1 MFILT
6 GERKAMVAVM
16 ATRTRRMERNR
27 DILDTG
33 VGHKLLVNENTRL
46 DVFNHK
52 ATLARTDLLI

>member
-1 MFILT
+1 
-6 GERKAMVAVM
+6 MVAVM